1 MGCEKWIKLLG
12 GGGMLSFNF
21 DVISEP
27 WPCSELL
34 LINAVS
40 SLGDRDKKHREMVAF
55 SKPW

>member
-21 DVISEP
+21 DIISEP
-27 WPCSELL
+27 LQWVL
-34 LINAVS
+34 LINAFS
-40 SLGDRDKKHREMVAF
+40 SLGDRDKKHREMVTF